1 MMYLSSNSIC
11 IQQYDALQSID
22 SKKIIIQNKNV
33 EYEIY
38 VDDLFVFYLSKDEI
52 KIIGKI
58 KEVHFNE

>member
-11 IQQYDALQSID
+11 IQEYDAIKSID
-22 SKKIIIQNKNV
+22 SKCIVIQNKNI
-33 EYEIY
+33 EYHLIGE
-38 VDDLFVFYLSKDEI
+38 DLFVFYLSNDEI